1 MDALRTLLT
10 DPNALLPILNHWLH
24 LLAAIVWIG
33 GLAFLVLV
41 VTPGLQQSVAREH
54 VKPIGDALYRHYKKI
69 IGIALT
75 VILFTGGMNLH
86 YINNMMVGQLGEMGG
101 VAHNAKYLTIL
112 FIKLTLVLVVLTL
125 FLYTIVFT
133 TDRTGDEDEL
143 EQLDQFHEPIPFQRL
158 GFLLGA
164 LIILCA
170 AGLKYL
176 HF

>member
-1 MDALRTLLT
+1 MDSLRTLLT
-10 DPNALLPILNHWLH
+10 DPNTLLPIVNHWLH
-24 LLAAIVWIG
+24 LLAAVLWIG

-41 VTPGLQQSVAREH
+41 VTPGLQQAVPREQ
-54 VKPIGDALYRHYKKI
+54 VKPIADALYRHYKKV

-86 YINNMMVGQLGEMGG
+86 YVNKLMVGQLGEMGG

-133 TDRTGDEDEL
+133 TNRTGDEDEF
-143 EQLDQFHEPIPFQRL
+143 EQDEQFREPVPFQRL
-158 GFLLGA
+158 GLILGA
-164 LIILCA
+164 IILLCA